1 MVFED
6 GTSEKS
12 DLQQIL
18 DLSDPDIVKRLRSL
32 SPSLEGKRVIMINST
47 AQGGGVAEI
56 LHSFV
61 SLFQELGMETIWKVL
76 EAPPH
81 FFEVTKRFHNALQG
95 DGDANLDEQM
105 SYYESFYRS
114 SIKEKNPELF
124 ELLDDLDEN
133 DIVVVHDPQPL
144 ALATYR
150 KDDGSRWVWRCHIDV
165 SEPHEKLWEFVES
178 YAKQYD
184 RIIVS
189 KDSFIK
195 GDDKDYVIIPP
206 SINPISE
213 KNRDMTG
220 QEVENVLKRFDVP
233 LDKGLI
239 TQVSRLDKWKDPIGV
254 IRSYNAFREIYD
266 DDSHRLALVYNTAI
280 DDPEGQAMEQR
291 VKQEVE
297 KSPFKKDII
306 MVLGEHPLLVNALQR
321 YSTIVFQK
329 SLREGFGLTVS
340 EALWK
345 RTPVIATKA
354 GGIPLQIRDGVNGF
368 LLETYPIDEEGNAK
382 DKDDEINH
390 IRQAAR
396 KIHEM
401 LSAPGRIREMG
412 SQAHDIVKK
421 HFLTSRHILDYME
434 LFINL
439 DN

>member
-1 MVFED
+1 MVFQD
-6 GTSEKS
+6 CVPEKS

-18 DLSDPDIVKRLRSL
+18 DLSDSDIVKRLHSL
-32 SPSLEGKRVIMINST
+32 LPSLEGKRIIMINST

-56 LHSFV
+56 LNSFV
-61 SLFQELGMETIWKVL
+61 SLFKELGMEIIWKVL
-76 EAPPH
+76 DAPPR

-105 SYYESFYRS
+105 SYYASFYQS
-114 SIKEKNPELF
+114 SIKEKNPGLF
-124 ELLDDLDEN
+124 ELLDNLDEN

-144 ALATYR
+144 ALILYR
-150 KDDGSRWVWRCHIDV
+150 KDDGSKWVWRCHIDV

-178 YAKQYD
+178 YARQYD
-184 RIIVS
+184 KIIVS
-189 KDSFIK
+189 KNTFIR

-220 QEVENVLKRFDVP
+220 QEVEDLLKQFNIP

-254 IRSYNAFREIYD
+254 IRSYNTFRETYV
-266 DDSHRLALVYNTAI
+266 DDSHRLALVYNTAV
-280 DDPEGQAMEQR
+280 DDPEGHAMEQL
-291 VKQEVE
+291 VKQEIE

-306 MVLGEHPLLVNALQR
+306 LILGEYPLLVNALQR
-321 YSTIVFQK
+321 YSTTIFQK

-382 DKDDEINH
+382 EKDDEINH
-390 IRQAAR
+390 VRQAAR
-396 KIHEM
+396 KIHEL
-401 LSAPGRIREMG
+401 LSDPERIREMG
-412 SQAHDIVKK
+412 LQAHVIVKK
-421 HFLTSRHILDYME
+421 HFLISRHILDYME